1 MQINNALMIA
11 IIEFIYIQITNK
23 DAHQIIHVQ
32 EYIINNNNPCN
43 FIMKQQIIVK
53 INVIKIK

>member
-1 MQINNALMIA
+1 MIA

-53 INVIKIK
+53 INVIKIKQQI